1 MGLSRL
7 AGDARGDSSTIGVVL
22 MIGVAV
28 VLAAV
33 TFGSFAGM
41 GQQSLSDTPELTVSV
56 EYDQGAVGGFGQ
68 TDDDGGG
75 EAVVVT
81 HERGDEV
88 KFVYV
93 EVLVD
98 GEPVRDG
105 SNTLAFDGSPPPTL
119 SAGDSLRVVNAAS
132 TDVLAPGS
140 TVLVRYE
147 NPDEERSLV
156 LYEGEIP

>member
-7 AGDARGDSSTIGVVL
+7 AADARGDSSTIGVVL
-22 MIGVAV
+22 MIGIAV

-41 GQQSLSDTPELTVSV
+41 GQQSLSDAPELTVSV

-68 TDDDGGG
+68 TDDDGSG

-81 HERGDEV
+81 HEQGDEV

-105 SNTLAFDGSPPPTL
+105 SNTLAFDGSPPPRL
-119 SAGDSLRVVNAAS
+119 SAGDSLRVTNTAP
-132 TDVLAPGS
+132 TNVLSGG
-140 TVLVRYE
+140 TEVLVRYE
-147 NPDEERSLV
+147 NPDEGRSVV